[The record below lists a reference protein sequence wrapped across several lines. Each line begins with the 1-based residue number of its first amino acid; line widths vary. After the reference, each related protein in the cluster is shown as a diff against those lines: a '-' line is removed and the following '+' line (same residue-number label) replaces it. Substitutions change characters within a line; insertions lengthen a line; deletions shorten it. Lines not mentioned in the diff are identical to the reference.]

1 LALLY
6 GRRRLRDRYALPP
19 LREEL
24 AMPVFLF
31 HLRDGVDRTLD
42 PEGME
47 LPDMDA
53 AKREALRAAR
63 DVTAHEAIGGKL
75 DLNLRIDV
83 EDENGTIVYS
93 LAFRDAFEIV
103 PPD

>member
-1 LALLY
+1 M
-6 GRRRLRDRYALPP
+6 P
-19 LREEL
+19 L
-24 AMPVFLF
+24 FLF

-42 PEGME
+42 PEGLE

-53 AKREALRAAR
+53 VKRKALEAAR
-63 DVTAHEAIGGKL
+63 DVTAHGIIDGKL

-83 EDENGTIVYS
+83 EDENETIVYT
-93 LAFRDAFEIV
+93 LAFRDAFEII

>member
-1 LALLY
+1 M
-6 GRRRLRDRYALPP
+6 P
-19 LREEL
+19 L
-24 AMPVFLF
+24 FLF

-42 PEGME
+42 PESVE

-53 AKREALRAAR
+53 VKRKALEAAR
-63 DVTAHEAIGGKL
+63 DVTAHGIIDGKL

-83 EDENGTIVYS
+83 EDENEAIVYT